1 MEYFI
6 STDKTRLDIEAI
18 QDFISISYWADG
30 RTMDE
35 VRSTIENS
43 LCFGIYMKEG
53 KQIGYA
59 RVVTDYTFFGYIM
72 DFIVF
77 KEYQGNGY
85 GKILMD
91 FMMDHE
97 VIKNLRTI
105 GLKTKD
111 AHKFYESYGFK
122 SIDAS
127 PLWMVLDKQVLN

>member
-6 STDKTRLDIEAI
+6 STDKTRLDTTAI
-18 QDFISISYWADG
+18 HDFISISYWADG
-30 RTMDE
+30 RTMEE

-43 LCFGIYMKEG
+43 LCFGIYMKKG
-53 KQIGYA
+53 RQIGFA

-111 AHKFYESYGFK
+111 AHEFYKRYGFK
-122 SIDAS
+122 SISES
-127 PLWMVLDKQVLN
+127 PVWMVLDKQVLN

>member
-6 STDKTRLDIEAI
+6 STDKTRLDIATI
-18 QDFISISYWADG
+18 HDFISVSYWADG
-30 RTMDE
+30 RTMEE
-35 VRSTIENS
+35 VRATIENS
-43 LCFGIYMKEG
+43 LCFGIYMKKGE
-53 KQIGYA
+53 QIGFA

-77 KEYQGNGY
+77 KEYQGKGY

-91 FMMDHE
+91 FIMDHE

-111 AHKFYESYGFK
+111 AHGFYKRYGFK
-122 SIDAS
+122 GIGDS
-127 PLWMVLDKQVLN
+127 PLWMAIDNQVLS

>member
-1 MEYFI
+1 MGYFI
-6 STDKTRLDIEAI
+6 STDKTRLDTTAI
-18 QDFISISYWADG
+18 HDFISISYWVDG
-30 RTMDE
+30 RTME
-35 VRSTIENS
+35 KVRSTIENS

-53 KQIGYA
+53 RQIGFA

-91 FMMDHE
+91 FIMEHE

-105 GLKTKD
+105 SLKTKD
-111 AHKFYESYGFK
+111 AHELYKRYGFK
-122 SIDAS
+122 SIGDS
-127 PLWMVLDKQVLN
+127 PLWMAVDKQKLN

>member
-1 MEYFI
+1 MELFI
-6 STDKTRLDIEAI
+6 STDKSRLDTTAI
-18 QDFISISYWADG
+18 HDFISISYWADG
-30 RTMDE
+30 RTMEE

-53 KQIGYA
+53 KQIGFA

-77 KEYQGNGY
+77 KEYQNNGY

-91 FMMDHE
+91 FMMNHE
-97 VIKNLRTI
+97 VLKNLRTI

-111 AHKFYESYGFK
+111 AHGFYKRYGFK
-122 SIDAS
+122 SIGGS
-127 PLWMVLDKQVLN
+127 PLWMTLDKQVLN